1 MLKMQMAAQNEK
13 RKNASGRN
21 KGVTAV
27 CAFLALIYSGILCF
41 FFYKKWDDAL
51 QMQED
56 GKYQCVIEI
65 KAKNN
70 PSTTQQMDYAEVW
83 IMWMQNGFIVYLLL
97 SIMACL
103 SIVGA
108 AVTMLRVCAGC
119 CSCCVG
125 VYHTVVL
132 IGLTVVRFNKFGIY
146 CTENTGADATA
157 TISPQLKE
165 DGEFLSNVI
174 IWIWILTCL
183 HNCCLNAGMS
193 PS

>member
-27 CAFLALIYSGILCF
+27 CAFLALIYSGIICF
-41 FFYKKWDDAL
+41 FFYKAWDSATL
-51 QMQED
+51 MQAD

-65 KAKNN
+65 SAKNN
-70 PSTTQQMDYAEVW
+70 PSSMERIDYAEVW
-83 IMWMQNGFIVYLLL
+83 IMWMKNAFIVYLLL

-103 SIVGA
+103 AIVGA
-108 AVTMLRVCAGC
+108 AVTMLRACAGC

-132 IGLTVVRFNKFGIY
+132 IGLTVVRYNKFGNY
-146 CTENTGADATA
+146 CAENSGADATA
-157 TISPQLKE
+157 SISPQIKE
-165 DGEFLSNVI
+165 DGAFLGNVI
-174 IWIWILTCL
+174 MWMWILTCL
-183 HNCCLNAGMS
+183 H
-193 PS
+193 